1 MSKDVLIVGSD
12 GVEVIVPKQ
21 LVACSLVLRRQS
33 ILGPITMSYT
43 GKELSSAIATYMECF
58 LAGSTSKWTLGRLKY

>member
-43 GKELSSAIATYMECF
+43 GKELSSAIATTWNVSWQE
-58 LAGSTSKWTLGRLKY
+58 APANGP